1 MSFPNAQKGIKKIYI
16 GELLMLISIVLTTVS
31 SIALLIFDTQ
41 EENVNEITAGASAI
55 GLVIFSLASA
65 LLTVFALV
73 FSIIG
78 VIQTSKD
85 EPLFKGVIFVMLLSL
100 GVTVVSAIFT
110 ENQLVTKLTSV
121 INEIS
126 GTITIVLIVFGIG
139 KMAEKLGND
148 DVFVRG
154 QTLLRIIIW
163 IALLSVIIKAVAAF
177 APYSVVLVLDII
189 MLIGTG
195 VLEVVEYFLYLSFLN
210 KTKKMLAEN

>member
-31 SIALLIFDTQ
+31 DIALLIFSAPEEVSDTT
-41 EENVNEITAGASAI
+41 VGASVI
-55 GLVIFSLASA
+55 GLVVFSVAAS
-65 LLTVFALV
+65 LLTVFALI

-85 EPLFKGVIFVMLLSL
+85 EPLFKGVIAVMLLSV
-100 GVTVVSAIFT
+100 GVTIVSAIFT

-121 INEIS
+121 INEVS

-210 KTKKMLAEN
+210 KTKKMLAQS

>member
-1 MSFPNAQKGIKKIYI
+1 M
-16 GELLMLISIVLTTVS
+16 
-31 SIALLIFDTQ
+31 
-41 EENVNEITAGASAI
+41 
-55 GLVIFSLASA
+55 
-65 LLTVFALV
+65 LTVFALI

-85 EPLFKGVIFVMLLSL
+85 EPLFKGVIAVMLLSV

-121 INEIS
+121 INEVS

-210 KTKKMLAEN
+210 KTKKMLAQS

>member
-31 SIALLIFDTQ
+31 DIALLIFSAP
-41 EENVNEITAGASAI
+41 EEVSDATVGASVI
-55 GLVIFSLASA
+55 GLVVFSVAAS
-65 LLTVFALV
+65 LLTVFALI

-85 EPLFKGVIFVMLLSL
+85 EPLFKGVIAVMLLSV

-121 INEIS
+121 INEVS

-210 KTKKMLAEN
+210 KTKKMLAQS